1 MDELL
6 YWVWLSLC
14 FQPGSDK
21 PNQLLMDFDS
31 PEEFYQNGRTS
42 MAEIEYLTDVE
53 RSKIERTSLER
64 AEFVIKECK
73 RLQIQIISFDD
84 PLYPTHLKD
93 IYAAPLVLYVMG
105 SLAGLE
111 ERVPITVVGTRNAS
125 EYGKRVTGNICYELA
140 RAGAVVVSGC
150 ALGID
155 GYAHLGA
162 LKGGG
167 RTIAVMGCGLDVN
180 YPSAHRDLKLQI
192 LKRGGALVSELPPGT
207 EPSPAIFPVRNR
219 IMAGISLGTLVTEAP
234 EQSGSLITAQH
245 ALDQGRD
252 IFCVPPHDIYN
263 PDFCGVIRYIRDGAT
278 PVFCAKDIL
287 AEYLSAYPHTLDV
300 DKLLDSYSGGKG
312 AKHLQQDSL
321 KKEKTPA
328 PSTKKVVP
336 ANQAVPEPEEDISKK
351 PEPPKT
357 LDKNERAVYDCL
369 EFKPK
374 VVDEIAA
381 MSGLETKDVLAVLT
395 TLEIKGY
402 VYSCSGSRYGLLN
415 K

>member
-14 FQPGSDK
+14 FQSGSDK

-42 MAEIEYLTDVE
+42 MEEIEYLTDVE

-73 RLQIQIISFDD
+73 RLQIQMIPFDD
-84 PLYPTHLKD
+84 PLYPLHLKD
-93 IYAAPLVLYVMG
+93 IYAAPLVLYAMG
-105 SLAGLE
+105 SLEELE
-111 ERVPITVVGTRNAS
+111 GRVLVTVVGTRNAS

-180 YPSAHRDLKLQI
+180 YPSAHHDLKQQI
-192 LKRGGALVSELPPGT
+192 LKRGGALISELPPGT

-219 IMAGISLGTLVTEAP
+219 IMAGMSLGTLVTEAP

-287 AEYLSAYPHTLDV
+287 AEYLSAYSHTLDV
-300 DKLLDSYSGGKG
+300 EKLLDSYSGGKG
-312 AKHLQQDSL
+312 AKQMQQAPP
-321 KKEKTPA
+321 KKEKAPVAAQKDAPA
-328 PSTKKVVP
+328 KPPVL
-336 ANQAVPEPEEDISKK
+336 EPEEDISKK
-351 PEPPKT
+351 PEPPKN
-357 LDKNERAVYDCL
+357 LDKNERIVYDCL
-369 EFKPK
+369 EFKPR

-381 MSGLETKDVLAVLT
+381 KSGLETKDVLAVLT
-395 TLEIKGY
+395 TLEVKGY
-402 VYSCSGSRYGLLN
+402 AYSCSGSRYGLLN